1 MGYKDFITFQLTLAG
16 KRPPSMLSELP
27 MAKRLPMND
36 SRRAVKTELQPV
48 SHRPLS
54 AGTVVFR
61 QILLG
66 LASVSVG
73 LRSLAEA
80 ADALDLGQFRGGF
93 WSISHLVFARNF
105 VDDGCMKTQAQLDSI
120 LRAAR
125 GPHAI
130 EEMIRETKTT
140 QVYVLSNGKKLTIDK
155 RTGVVTS

>member
-1 MGYKDFITFQLTLAG
+1 
-16 KRPPSMLSELP
+16 MLSELP

-61 QILLG
+61 QILLW

-80 ADALDLGQFRGGF
+80 AEALDLGQFRGGCQG
-93 WSISHLVFARNF
+93 RR
-105 VDDGCMKTQAQLDSI
+105 KTRPAGRSKIRPLSMSGGFDLFRSAGVAGAEAC
-120 LRAAR
+120 AA
-125 GPHAI
+125 
-130 EEMIRETKTT
+130 
-140 QVYVLSNGKKLTIDK
+140 VLW
-155 RTGVVTS
+155 RRV